1 MKPKTAKYLR
11 DILEMA
17 ELIAD
22 ATSGKMYAEYAD
34 DIRLRH
40 QVQHELLIIGEA
52 VAQLAKH
59 DRATADRIREQHDIV
74 GLRAILAHRYE
85 HVDDAIIWQVIE
97 VHLPRLVREVEALL
111 AEHPDSTLEARN
123 D

>member
-1 MKPKTAKYLR
+1 MKHRTPKYLR

-17 ELIAD
+17 ELIAE
-22 ATSGKMYAEYAD
+22 TISGKTYEEYVG

-40 QVQHELLIIGEA
+40 QIQHELLIIGEA

-59 DRATADRIREQHDIV
+59 DPSAAGRIRDQHDIV
-74 GLRAILAHRYE
+74 GLRTILAHRYE
-85 HVDDAIIWQVIE
+85 HVNDAIIWQVIQ
-97 VHLPRLVREVEALL
+97 VHLPRLVREVEVLL
-111 AEHPDSTLEARN
+111 AEHSDQDPEARN